1 MTIQTFDW
9 WEMVSLRSTGNQSWL
24 SKKATPL
31 SWSHAKLRT
40 NVGKRKRDFRLRLT
54 LTAKQKKIGRN
65 RRQPVRPQ
73 IAVQSWHW
81 QPFLIVVG
89 RMAMNK
95 IKGRMAMNKIKAVM
109 ITSDFD
115 RWGGSHAGSVN
126 TGMEIEEKLSG
137 GSPPHPQLR
146 PTVSQPQVFRRAQ
159 CSRQLS
165 DTRAILPAP
174 NASVYPSLLL

>member
-1 MTIQTFDW
+1 
-9 WEMVSLRSTGNQSWL
+9 
-24 SKKATPL
+24 
-31 SWSHAKLRT
+31 
-40 NVGKRKRDFRLRLT
+40 
-54 LTAKQKKIGRN
+54 
-65 RRQPVRPQ
+65 
-73 IAVQSWHW
+73 
-81 QPFLIVVG
+81 
-89 RMAMNK
+89 
-95 IKGRMAMNKIKAVM
+95 MNKIKAVM

-115 RWGGSHAGSVN
+115 GWGGSHAGSVN

-137 GSPPHPQLR
+137 GSPPTLPQLR